1 MENLHNKSGRHYSK
15 RRKRSLRVSSLR
27 FGKNRKKKRVVITI
41 FVIMALV
48 VSFLIFRS
56 QNTWNKFDVSQ
67 YSISSNDE
75 ETGYVFDEGILT
87 VLLIGVDSTGVME
100 TSATYGNQARADNID
115 LISFDTVNKSIKIL
129 PISRDTMTE
138 VTKFSSKGYDV
149 GTIKTH
155 LGFAYSFGDGGNAS
169 SMNVCDAV
177 SNLLYGTEVYKY
189 ITTNL
194 DSIAYANDLIGGVTV
209 LVPNDD
215 LKEKY
220 PELTAGSEVELNEEN
235 VADFLRYRDPDKDGS
250 NIGRM
255 ERQQAFLEAY
265 VKKLET
271 MTEDEYKDMWDRL
284 SSDKSK
290 IRTNISENMFLDL
303 IENLREYKYD
313 PLTDNLKIEGVDSV
327 EDGYDV
333 FYPDEEK
340 LQELVRNTFF
350 KKI

>member
-1 MENLHNKSGRHYSK
+1 MERAHKKSGRHYSK
-15 RRKRSLRVSSLR
+15 RRKRFSRAFSAK
-27 FGKNRKKKRVVITI
+27 FGKNRKMKRAVIAI
-41 FVIMALV
+41 IVIMALV
-48 VSFLIFRS
+48 VSFLIFMS
-56 QNTWNKFDVSQ
+56 QNTWKKFDVSQ

-75 ETGYVFDEGILT
+75 ETGYVFNESIVN

-129 PISRDTMTE
+129 PISRDTITD
-138 VTKFSSKGYDV
+138 VTKFSAKGYDV
-149 GTIKTH
+149 GTIRTH
-155 LGFAYSFGDGGNAS
+155 LGFAYSFGNGGNES

-177 SNLLYGTEVYKY
+177 SNLLFGTEVYKY

-215 LKEKY
+215 LKAKY
-220 PELTAGSEVELNEEN
+220 PELVAGSEVELTKDN

-250 NIGRM
+250 NVGRM

-271 MTEDEYKDMWDRL
+271 MTEEDYKDMWDRL

-290 IRTNISENMFLDL
+290 IRTNISENMFLSLLED
-303 IENLREYKYD
+303 LREYKYD
-313 PLTDNLKIEGVDSV
+313 PLTDNLSIEGEDMV

-340 LQELVRNTFF
+340 LRELVINAFF